1 MARVPA
7 AWRRSRNGNVSWQ
20 TGQEILKNASRTGP
34 RAAISRRVAAPP
46 LRSFKRTSGTCD
58 PASRSLGCFPAAILR
73 VYDGGVTKILRLNL
87 PCYHPLAVFL
97 PRLGTHLH
105 ATFESGKELR
115 SSQSSGSK
123 LAGQQALL
131 FRWY

>member
-1 MARVPA
+1 MPRPEEDSLHTNY
-7 AWRRSRNGNVSWQ
+7 RPYLH
-20 TGQEILKNASRTGP
+20 LKCRLLAPPTQSVR
-34 RAAISRRVAAPP
+34 RAAAA
-46 LRSFKRTSGTCD
+46 LAFLSSNF
-58 PASRSLGCFPAAILR
+58 FH
-73 VYDGGVTKILRLNL
+73 LNL
-87 PCYHPLAVFL
+87 PCIQSLAVFL

-115 SSQSSGSK
+115 SSQSSESE